1 MKYLLCASLLFFLL
15 DCAVPASAERM
26 TVTDFQVNKPV
37 GERIFVVESTGGS
50 MTLPF
55 WISNIPNDN
64 FTDAVRTSLVQSK
77 SFQKISDS
85 MENGWILKIEIIDL
99 DRPWFGTDFK
109 HKLTARYTLTKNGKI
124 IFNEPVT
131 AEGTA
136 TMGDALIGVYRAKK
150 ANEFAARNSIKAFL
164 NALNDLNAGIQLQQ

>member
-1 MKYLLCASLLFFLL
+1 
-15 DCAVPASAERM
+15 
-26 TVTDFQVNKPV
+26 
-37 GERIFVVESTGGS
+37 

-55 WISNIPNDN
+55 WISNIPDDN
-64 FTDAVRTSLVQSK
+64 FTEAVKASLLQSK
-77 SFQKISDS
+77 SFQKISDK
-85 MENGWILKIEIIDL
+85 MENGWVLKIEILDL

-109 HKLTARYTLTKNGKI
+109 HKLTVRYTLSNNGKI

-150 ANEFAARNSIKAFL
+150 ANEFAARGISDCPERFKCRNSAPL
-164 NALNDLNAGIQLQQ
+164 LSA